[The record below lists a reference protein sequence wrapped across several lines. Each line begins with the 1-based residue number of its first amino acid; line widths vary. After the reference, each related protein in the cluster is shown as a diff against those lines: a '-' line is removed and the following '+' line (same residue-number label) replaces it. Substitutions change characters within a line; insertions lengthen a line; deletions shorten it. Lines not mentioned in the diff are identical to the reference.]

1 MERSDADLIWQQ
13 GEAAG
18 GPDFR
23 PQITTARLREDA
35 FHRDAAQELRKARM
49 REDIDYFA
57 AKEARRQV
65 RLATTDDVHEQRLAG
80 VDARLKERIRAMS
93 EGTGRTKEEIAEDEL
108 NPPWLLPIDLQVKR
122 REARLR
128 KEFAYVCDDGEG
140 KRPRGLNTSP
150 PTRCPVC
157 ERRTYYED
165 HVMQGYVKKLA
176 ARTLVLKAEEAIRST
191 SARMKSCL
199 RLRFPARCPRA
210 PPPVAPTK
218 STKLR
223 VPLRHLLLQ
232 GNASANCRK
241 HCDRLACTICKHCM
255 YVRTY
260 V

>member
-1 MERSDADLIWQQ
+1 MERSEANRIWLQ

-18 GPDFR
+18 GPDFH

-65 RLATTDDVHEQRLAG
+65 RLVTLSDVHQQRLAG
-80 VDARLKERIRAMS
+80 VDARLKERIRAMA
-93 EGTGRTKEEIAEDEL
+93 EGTERTKEEIAEDEL

-128 KEFAYVCDDGEG
+128 KEFAYVCDYGEG
-140 KRPRGLNTSP
+140 QRPRGLNTSP

-157 ERRTYYED
+157 ERRTYAMPPYYED

-176 ARTLVLKAEEAIRST
+176 ARTLVLKAEEALEHQRT
-191 SARMKSCL
+191 DKKPSAIAVSRTV
-199 RLRFPARCPRA
+199 PASPSPRRA
-210 PPPVAPTK
+210 YKVYEAACA
-218 STKLR
+218 
-223 VPLRHLLLQ
+223 
-232 GNASANCRK
+232 ASALAVTGKRK
-241 HCDRLACTICKHCM
+241 RQLSKAL
-255 YVRTY
+255 
-260 V
+260 